1 MYKLIIV
8 EDEEIIRKGLVNTID
23 WLKMGFVV
31 VGEAEDGEAGLK
43 IIRELEPDLVITD
56 IKMPFLN
63 GLDML
68 KIAKNTQNFESIIL
82 TSYSDFD
89 YAKKSISVGVRDYIL
104 KPINEEELFEVVS
117 NIREK
122 IHDRKLYEDIKCHTE
137 IKEKIELTNFKIYID
152 SNEINSYVKYAIT
165 KIKEEY
171 SEKLSIE
178 GLADELGVS
187 PSYLSRKFKKET
199 SYTFLDMLNKYRVQ
213 KAVELM
219 MKEKDKY
226 RVYKIAEIVGFGD
239 YKNFSTVFKKYTKFS
254 PKDFIKA
261 SSILFK

>member
-23 WLKMGFVV
+23 WLKMGFIV

-43 IIRELEPDLVITD
+43 IIKELEPDLVITD

-63 GLDML
+63 GLDMI
-68 KIAKNTQNFESIIL
+68 KIAKSTQNFESIIL

-89 YAKKSISVGVRDYIL
+89 YAKKAISIGVGDYIL

-117 NIREK
+117 NIKGK
-122 IHDRKLYEDIKCHTE
+122 IDDRKLYEDIKCHTE
-137 IKEKIELTNFKIYID
+137 RKEKIELTNFKIYID
-152 SNEINSYVKYAIT
+152 SKEVNSYVKYAIN
-165 KIKEEY
+165 KIIENY

-219 MKEKDKY
+219 MKERDKY
-226 RVYKIAEIVGFGD
+226 RVYEIADIVGFGD

-254 PKDFIKA
+254 PKDFMKA
-261 SSILFK
+261 NSVIFK